1 MTLREII
8 PIHIETGSLDDN
20 TLNDLKSKHY
30 EVVKYELEAAIRL
43 QKWDDI
49 DVLFR
54 VCVMSYSKEWLILTH
69 TGVLEI

>member
-1 MTLREII
+1 MARRHAITLREII
-8 PIHIETGSLDDN
+8 PIYIESRSLEDG
-20 TLNDLKSKHY
+20 TLKDLKSRHY

-54 VCVMSYSKEWLILTH
+54 VRIA
-69 TGVLEI
+69 